1 MNTTNKKIIYENE
14 KLKKEIDELFQK
26 VQELAKEVG
35 LKPWEKI
42 LLIFCLIVFIKLSLL
57 IFGLI

>member
-26 VQELAKEVG
+26 VKELAKEAG

-57 IFGLI
+57 VFGLI

>member
-26 VQELAKEVG
+26 VKELTKEVG

-57 IFGLI
+57 VFGLI